1 MKNDDLQSANRRKSL
16 PCKELSV
23 IDQSL
28 FWIWFFENHPAGFY
42 GAPAPDAGGSV
53 HTFTFKALG
62 GVRKLRRGGRVKKP
76 ACFAGLV
83 RLRKLRRV
91 LVVHFSPNRD
101 CRAVNAPRT
110 RFDGHHDDSI
120 DRSDDRSV

>member
-62 GVRKLRRGGRVKKP
+62 GVRKLRRGGEGQE
-76 ACFAGLV
+76 ACLFRRFGQAPQIAEGVGRPFLTQS
-83 RLRKLRRV
+83 RLPGRKC
-91 LVVHFSPNRD
+91 P
-101 CRAVNAPRT
+101 
-110 RFDGHHDDSI
+110 
-120 DRSDDRSV
+120 